1 MNLRQVKQVLFL
13 ATGALQLSL
22 CRHILGQVSE
32 TPTKWDVFA
41 LTRMNIY
48 MLPKQ
53 VARKH

>member
-13 ATGALQLSL
+13 ATETLQLSL

>member
-32 TPTKWDVFA
+32 TPTK
-41 LTRMNIY
+41 
-48 MLPKQ
+48 
-53 VARKH
+53 